1 MNYDEVA
8 GLTLSGI
15 HFPVIADKIY
25 HGVDF
30 DMAGGG
36 HIFGKVYYDKEGCPE
51 VYKVYAQGQ
60 KREFVRL
67 RYGSDSLNVRVIECE
82 IFKDGPMRDALEILA
97 RVLDRKFPNTD
108 VVISHYS
115 APNRGI
121 FGTWP
126 QLSYSEA
133 KTREYESAQI
143 DW

>member
-8 GLTLSGI
+8 ALTLSGI

-25 HGVDF
+25 QRVDF

-36 HIFGKVYYDKEGCPE
+36 YIFGKVYYDKEGCAQS
-51 VYKVYAQGQ
+51 YKVYAQGQ
-60 KREFVRL
+60 KREFVDL
-67 RYGSDSLNVRVIECE
+67 RFGLKVRGIECE

-97 RVLDRKFPNTD
+97 RVLDRKFPETE